1 MCRATPTHIYDY
13 QCFGE
18 FGSGVWG
25 LCWLCPWYP
34 PSVEATLALTEPCCA
49 GRSMPPVWCGPSC
62 LDIESE
68 APLTGDRTGVSGESL
83 ESVSFRFWGLTRF
96 GDFMAEKKQM
106 IVDRERSQIEADEIF
121 RLMQGNGNQSRIN
134 DGKLSPS

>member
-1 MCRATPTHIYDY
+1 M
-13 QCFGE
+13 
-18 FGSGVWG
+18 S
-25 LCWLCPWYP
+25 LCPGLR
-34 PSVEATLALTEPCCA
+34 VFLASLAVDLAARCWSFRAPL
-49 GRSMPPVWCGPSC
+49 WLGPSC
-62 LDIESE
+62 LDTEAD